1 MQPPPLRYTKTSDG
15 VNIAYL
21 ELGEGPP
28 LVFASN
34 IYGEAYFYRR
44 GWPYV
49 TNIVDRLLDAG
60 WRVILYDI
68 RGMGASDSQVDDLG
82 LQGRVKDVEAVVA
95 ALGLEH
101 FALAGNDLAGVT
113 AIAYAVQHPDQVS
126 RLLLLQPWASGSQKY
141 ALPSVRLMT
150 SIDPAPGDEWSVW
163 SHVLGNIVTGFQP
176 ELGIQLAQAIREGA
190 TPAQFAAY
198 IRSTQMIEVSDLLPQ
213 VSAPALVVHMSNVA
227 IGSYDLAREV
237 AAGIPNARFL
247 ETKAAQYW
255 PAVKAF
261 LLGDPDARAA
271 ASSGNPLAASAL
283 SRRQAEV
290 LRLIALGRT
299 NREIADELTLS
310 LRTVERHVADLYGK
324 LGVRN
329 RAEAVAIG
337 LSIDS
342 TATT

>member
-1 MQPPPLRYTKTSDG
+1 MLPPPLRYTKTSDG
-15 VNIAYL
+15 VNIAFL
-21 ELGEGPP
+21 DLGDGPP

-34 IYGEAYFYRR
+34 IYGEAYFYLR

-49 TNIVDRLLDAG
+49 SNIVDRLLDAG

-68 RGMGASDSQVDDLG
+68 RGMGASDSRVDDMG
-82 LQGRVKDVEAVVA
+82 LQGRVRDLEAVVA
-95 ALGLEH
+95 ALGLER

-113 AIAYAVQHPDQVS
+113 AIAYAAAHPDQVS
-126 RLLLLQPWASGSQKY
+126 RMVLFQPWASGRRRY
-141 ALPSVRLMT
+141 ELPAMRLLT
-150 SIDPAPGDEWSVW
+150 SMEPAPGDEWSVW
-163 SHVLGNIVTGFQP
+163 SHVLASVVTGFDAN
-176 ELGIQLAQAIREGA
+176 LSRQLAEAIQEGA

-198 IRSTQMIEVSDLLPQ
+198 VRSTEKIDVAGLLHQ
-213 VSAPALVVHMSNVA
+213 VSGSTLVVHLSNVSL
-227 IGSYDLAREV
+227 GSYDLTREV

-247 ETKAAQYW
+247 ETQTTQSW

-261 LLGDPDARAA
+261 LLGDPEARVAA
-271 ASSGNPLAASAL
+271 PSGTPLAASAL

-310 LRTVERHVADLYGK
+310 LRTVERHVADLYDK

-337 LSIDS
+337 LTIDS

>member
-1 MQPPPLRYTKTSDG
+1 MQPPPLRYARTEDG
-15 VNIAYL
+15 VNIAFL
-21 ELGEGPP
+21 DLGDGPP

-49 TNIVDRLLDAG
+49 TNIVDLLLDAG
-60 WRVILYDI
+60 WRVILYDV
-68 RGMGASDSQVDDLG
+68 RGMGASDSQVEDMG
-82 LQGRVKDVEAVVA
+82 LQARVRDVEAVVA
-95 ALGLEH
+95 ALGLER
-101 FALAGNDLAGVT
+101 FLMAGTDHAGAT
-113 AIAYAVQHPDQVS
+113 AIAYAVRYPDQVS
-126 RLLLLQPWASGSQKY
+126 RLLLLQPWAPGQQKFN
-141 ALPSVRLMT
+141 LPAVRLMT
-150 SIDPAPGDEWSVW
+150 SIDPAPGDEWGVW

-176 ELGIQLAQAIREGA
+176 KLGKQLATAIQDGA

-198 IRSTQMIEVSDLLPQ
+198 VRSTQAIDVSGLLPR
-213 VSAPALVVHMSNVA
+213 VSAPALVVHISDSAV
-227 IGSYDLAREV
+227 GSYDLARDV

-247 ETKAAQYW
+247 MTESTSAW

-261 LLGDPDARAA
+261 LLGDSSSSTWWTGSAA
-271 ASSGNPLAASAL
+271 ASGL

-299 NREIADELTLS
+299 NREIAEDLVLS
-310 LRTVERHVADLYGK
+310 LRTVERHVADLYDK